1 MAALDVAV
9 ELARQRLWADAGMR
23 RQPRARPRRRHR
35 SRRLRRVQHHR
46 QCGGGGQAH
55 PRRRRRHGRA
65 DRRAVEPI
73 SARARSRPAVPRAW
87 AQRRHGRLSR
97 LRLHLH
103 AADLAGRFAGSARS
117 RHPSVRRRSRR
128 PHGRR
133 IARRRRRQRQAD
145 LQLSGRHAGN
155 GGRRLSDSAAR
166 GRHAGR
172 RTLFKFRRRP
182 RLSVPVQLLHH
193 HQRAGPQIA
202 LPHARRRR
210 GHRARQRGAGHHAVL
225 HHRRQ
230 FRPQPQLGADP
241 RPPDR
246 IARARQIQH
255 PPAAASRHAVS
266 PHPGFHREIGA
277 RRLHRYLP
285 RAREHQPRN
294 P

>member
-1 MAALDVAV
+1 MAALDFAV

-23 RQPRARPRRRHR
+23 RQSRARPRRRYR
-35 SRRLRRVQHHR
+35 GRCLRRVQHHR
-46 QCGGGGQAH
+46 RCGGGGQAH
-55 PRRRRRHGRA
+55 PRRRRRHGGA
-65 DRRAVEPI
+65 DRRAVQSI
-73 SARARSRPAVPRAW
+73 SARARSRPAIPRAW
-87 AQRRHGRLSR
+87 APRRHGRLSC

-103 AADLAGRFAGSARS
+103 AADIAGGFAGSARS
-117 RHPSVRRRSRR
+117 RHPSVRRRGRR

-133 IARRRRRQRQAD
+133 VARRRRRQSQAD

-166 GRHAGR
+166 GGDAGR
-172 RTLFKFRRRP
+172 RTLFQFRRRP
-182 RLSVPVQLLHH
+182 RLPVPVQLLHH

-210 GHRARQRGAGHHAVL
+210 GHRARQRRAGHHALL

-241 RPPDR
+241 RSPDR

-255 PPAAASRHAVS
+255 PAAPAGRYAVP
-266 PHPGFHREIGA
+266 PHSEFHREIGA
-277 RRLHRYLP
+277 RRLHGHLP
-285 RAREHQPRN
+285 GA
-294 P
+294 